1 MQWILNNLSMGK
13 NIQATRVKRNM
24 TQTDLVVKMQL
35 RGSNMSRSTLA
46 NIESGR
52 RNIRASDLRIIKE
65 ILAVEYEELFAMDD
79 AEQESV
85 LEPPQK

>member
-13 NIQATRVKRNM
+13 NIQTMRIKKNM
-24 TQTDLVVKMQL
+24 TQADLVIKMQL

-52 RNIRASDLRIIKE
+52 RNIRATDLRIIKE
-65 ILAVEYEELFAMDD
+65 ILAVEYDELFAMD
-79 AEQESV
+79 AEQSHME
-85 LEPPQK
+85 Q